1 MAGSEFFLTG
11 MGRKFFEGTM
21 PALVQELRK
30 LNENLSGVR
39 EIILYGSK
47 VPAADR
53 EAMGLR
59 PEEQAVKMQYPSG
72 WHTNLLK
79 DLAREAWENSEPG
92 AHVVGEHLLDTRVD
106 HTNGHKT
113 DEMKYIKSVVRELEG
128 IERWAHSIRM
138 KLSEEL

>member
-1 MAGSEFFLTG
+1 MPGPEFFLTG

-53 EAMGLR
+53 EALGLR
-59 PEEQAVKMQYPSG
+59 PEEQVAKMQYPPG
-72 WHTNLLK
+72 WHTSLLK
-79 DLAREAWENSEPG
+79 DLAKEAWESSEPG

-113 DEMKYIKSVVRELEG
+113 DEMKYIKSVVKELEG
-128 IERWAHSIRM
+128 IERWAYSIRK